1 MAKAMI
7 TACAAAPWMSPSPKA
22 SRYTFISGLQV
33 VDTELVSGLRVVG
46 SLYTWSVAMIEKK
59 KVSTSQGA
67 TIGILIRSA
76 ICVGVAPSSFA
87 ASYTSAGIAW
97 SEV

>member
-1 MAKAMI
+1 
-7 TACAAAPWMSPSPKA
+7 MSPVPNA
-22 SRYTFISGLQV
+22 SRYTFIKGLQV

-46 SLYTWSVAMIEKK
+46 SLNTWRVAMIEKK
-59 KVSTSQGA
+59 KVSTSEGA

-87 ASYTSAGIAW
+87 ASYTSAGMACN
-97 SEV
+97 EV